1 MFQVKDDAGDDSKK
15 GLDIKLHIEEL
26 HKIKISVSNEL
37 RDLESKRQSL
47 QTEIA
52 GYSNHIETLRSQYGI
67 LKKEIAQVKLTLDQ
81 LKFEQEET
89 KAYVPSIK
97 APQRIIM
104 ENHPSQNISP
114 PSSPFYCKME
124 TCFDFSRCSL
134 VSGFPVFFY
143 DPQEI
148 SLDYPPLDEF
158 VLSSVVNSF
167 GRNVYATDDPSGAC
181 VFLVLMGEI
190 KGALSPDKLEHFLYS
205 LPHWNG
211 DGRNHIL
218 FNIARNTH
226 VSDLFINVNT
236 GRAVLVQ
243 SSFATSTFREGF
255 DIIIPPSLGLAGGDV
270 WSEIP
275 PLSPIRRK
283 HLLSYWGEYIPT
295 HQQVRMKN
303 FLHNVNF
310 ELNED
315 EAKQFRKLQAAVE
328 GEGEDRVDESQ
339 KLLDTDSEADDSTLG
354 NAIIS
359 WLKELQL
366 GMGDNAL
373 VELSCGGAKVA
384 GMETEWGLCGEAA
397 HRSEMLSQS
406 TFTLLLLPT
415 NESLISTTIFQTR
428 FYEALKYG
436 SIPVIL
442 GLERWLP
449 FDEVLN
455 WEIATF
461 TLPLPRITEIPFF
474 LRTFSDADISS
485 YRSHGRN
492 FWETYFGSTQR
503 ILDTVLAV
511 LRARLQIPAA
521 PVREEPSFSVFNESF
536 VPLKME
542 GPDPEPETD
551 EVLGPIEP
559 RFPSEKFR
567 RTIHVAG
574 FFSSG
579 YGFRPVSQ
587 GTGGA
592 GKEFSESLGGNYP
605 REQFTIVMLTYEREL
620 VLVQALQRLKG
631 LPFLNKVLVVW
642 NNPSPP
648 SADLR
653 WPDIGVPLEVVKTRR
668 NSLNNRFLPYNSI
681 ETEAVLS
688 IDDDAHLRHDEI
700 VFGFRVWREE
710 RDRIV
715 GFPGR
720 FHAWDPKYHTWH
732 YNSNYSC
739 ELSMV
744 LTGAAFFHKYYA
756 YLYSYVMPQ
765 AIRDKVDQYTN
776 CEDIAMNF
784 LVAHITRKPPLKV
797 TSRWTF
803 RCPGCPNTLSSND
816 THFEERHHCMNF
828 FLPTTSF
835 AGVGFGGGGGGGR
848 EKI

>member
-1 MFQVKDDAGDDSKK
+1 MIIELYGKPLLFQGHLIIIEDSMASARGQWCAMNPFSVKFTLALLAFFIILTLVNHYYLSNLGNDCDKVSHKSRNKLDYEDLPLDDSKK

-384 GMETEWGLCGEAA
+384 GMETEWGLCGEAS

-567 RTIHVAG
+567 RNYTRSWILQSFNMPG
-574 FFSSG
+574 DPFSL
-579 YGFRPVSQ
+579 YPFTPFEPVLP
-587 GTGGA
+587 
-592 GKEFSESLGGNYP
+592 SESKFLGKFY
-605 REQFTIVMLTYEREL
+605 LTS
-620 VLVQALQRLKG
+620 
-631 LPFLNKVLVVW
+631 
-642 NNPSPP
+642 PSY
-648 SADLR
+648 SHFCAYYFDLF
-653 WPDIGVPLEVVKTRR
+653 PTSLET
-668 NSLNNRFLPYNSI
+668 
-681 ETEAVLS
+681 
-688 IDDDAHLRHDEI
+688 
-700 VFGFRVWREE
+700 
-710 RDRIV
+710 
-715 GFPGR
+715 
-720 FHAWDPKYHTWH
+720 
-732 YNSNYSC
+732 
-739 ELSMV
+739 
-744 LTGAAFFHKYYA
+744 
-756 YLYSYVMPQ
+756 
-765 AIRDKVDQYTN
+765 
-776 CEDIAMNF
+776 
-784 LVAHITRKPPLKV
+784 
-797 TSRWTF
+797 
-803 RCPGCPNTLSSND
+803 
-816 THFEERHHCMNF
+816 
-828 FLPTTSF
+828 
-835 AGVGFGGGGGGGR
+835 
-848 EKI
+848 